1 MSLNVVTSQ
10 LYTRNAKRK
19 ENKIIAVSFRSKCPR
34 FEEEDDDGVRARAPA
49 KWFSLRQH
57 QGQNDYKHQ
66 SSNKSEIVIPVIS
79 GQQEAPGVAIPTFA
93 SLPHRLD
100 ANHRAGERER
110 GHDDRGQVMKRRLSI
125 GIIPRQFPATI
136 VLVRFEE
143 RRPFLA
149 SSMLRHA
156 TTTHDD
162 DDGRKNTLFS
172 LLLFVLFAY

>member
-1 MSLNVVTSQ
+1 M
-10 LYTRNAKRK
+10 
-19 ENKIIAVSFRSKCPR
+19 
-34 FEEEDDDGVRARAPA
+34 
-49 KWFSLRQH
+49 
-57 QGQNDYKHQ
+57 
-66 SSNKSEIVIPVIS
+66 IS

-125 GIIPRQFPATI
+125 GIIHRASNFFPATI

-156 TTTHDD
+156 TTTTHDV
-162 DDGRKNTLFS
+162 DGRKNTLF
-172 LLLFVLFAY
+172 LFAYYSRARLSFSLFSALNDDVSPSPRLYTMSLSIYVYKMARTTREKKKTKKK